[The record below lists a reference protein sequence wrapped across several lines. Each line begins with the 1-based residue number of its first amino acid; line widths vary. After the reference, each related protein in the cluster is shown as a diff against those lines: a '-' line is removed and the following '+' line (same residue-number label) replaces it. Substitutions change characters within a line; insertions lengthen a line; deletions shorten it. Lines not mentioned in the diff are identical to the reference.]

1 MTMLAVYAGILG
13 LMYFLMSAR
22 ISLMRGRT
30 RVLIGHADNQ
40 VLHRAIRAHANF
52 AEYVP
57 LCLILIGLVALLGF
71 SAWVIHALCLILIA
85 VRLIHVWGVSTGTPI
100 GQTVGAAMT
109 YNVVIATSVLAIL
122 GGGFGVRF

>member
-1 MTMLAVYAGILG
+1 MTVLAVYAGILG

-22 ISLMRGRT
+22 ISTMRGRIK
-30 RVLIGHADNQ
+30 VLIGHADNQ

-57 LCLILIGLVALLGF
+57 ICLILIGFVLVLGF
-71 SAWVIHALCLILIA
+71 SAWVIHTLCLILIA
-85 VRLIHVWGVSTGTPI
+85 MRLIHAWGVSTGTPI
-100 GQTVGAAMT
+100 GQIVGAAMT
-109 YNVVIATSVLAIL
+109 YNVIIAASVLAIL